1 MPSRPAWRPYED
13 EPLFV
18 PEVLLGFAALEP
30 ADAKRLTCYLAAL
43 VAHRGVVQTA
53 VAFNAIYF
61 GYDVDFGGYV
71 GGPIEFDRFPRV
83 TFGEVTRALPVGAMV
98 NVAAGGNSLYAEVI
112 YKEGAH
118 PELGDDGNVPAWL
131 SGAPAGAA
139 EAGQASAP
147 VLTERLVIDIDA
159 FGQSLVSQAQLDRVR
174 RRGKWLD
181 ANGHLLLKA
190 RYDNADDAEAGD
202 TEFYARYLLTQG
214 REQLLAGPLP
224 LLLTDDAGEEQLAAA
239 LRTALRTVAEALES
253 IDSLRSWRDYSF
265 TRARLRERLT
275 SHGALGR
282 DDLVTLAG
290 EMSHAGPSAH
300 RRVTTTAD
308 TVRYTAIG
316 PRLRKINDAG
326 QQLVGRAY
334 PMTICHAN
342 TVIADYAAREGED
355 GVLPGGS
362 HLRLDDGW
370 QGGGIWRAS
379 NPPGP
384 YTAIDPRVPL
394 GLGWSESQPRQIVI
408 EQPVDAADA
417 GQPAEAEEDV
427 ALPDD
432 LDSGIRLLS
441 VEDSHL
447 SWTATLRLQHILA
460 GTAALPERIVG
471 DLQSAGLIGANMRLV
486 LDHPTRDGTG
496 LEQSEAVQDVDVMLV
511 GHRARLAGVD
521 WPLAFF
527 PGILLTFSWQRG
539 AKVLRTHSTLL
550 EAPVTIEDIEYEHGY
565 DLAVLTRDTAP
576 GCARRRGTGQGPL
589 SLRERVLRAIRQV
602 GQLVPDGAA
611 ILRRDLLAYIVYR
624 TGSSAA
630 DAALDPVIDELI
642 ADGTL
647 SVEDTTIGEHGLDW
661 PPNQQGDQLP
671 VLVWRPRIVHGSPK
685 QQPEPQPELGH
696 YVEYWVAPHIRRL
709 QPGQQPN
716 LEKRAEYRRLMAR
729 YGRNAELPPGYTLV
743 DRHTRHR

>member
-1 MPSRPAWRPYED
+1 MPEM
-13 EPLFV
+13 
-18 PEVLLGFAALEP
+18 LLGVGALEP
-30 ADAKRLTCYLAAL
+30 ADAKRLMCYLAEL
-43 VAHRGVVQTA
+43 VARRGTVHTA

-131 SGAPAGAA
+131 SGAPAYTA
-139 EAGQASAP
+139 EPGQTSAP
-147 VLTERLVIDIDA
+147 VLTERLVIDMDA
-159 FGQSLVSQAQLDRVR
+159 FGQSLVVSQSQLDRLR

-181 ANGHLLLKA
+181 ANGHLLLDA
-190 RYDNADDAEAGD
+190 RYDNADDAETGD
-202 TEFYARYLLTQG
+202 TEFYARYLLAQG

-224 LLLTDDAGEEQLAAA
+224 LLLTEDAGEEQLAVA

-253 IDSLRSWRDYSF
+253 IDALRSWRDYSF
-265 TRARLRERLT
+265 TRAGLHERLT
-275 SHGALGR
+275 SHGVLGR
-282 DDLVTLAG
+282 DDLVALAG

-300 RRVTTTAD
+300 RRVITTAD

-316 PRLRKINDAG
+316 PRLWKINDAG
-326 QQLVGRAY
+326 QQLVAHAY

-342 TVIADYAAREGED
+342 TVIADYASREGED

-394 GLGWSESQPRQIVI
+394 GLGWLESQPRQVVI
-408 EQPVDAADA
+408 KQPVNAVDA
-417 GQPAEAEEDV
+417 GEHAEENV
-427 ALPDD
+427 ALPDN

-447 SWTATLRLQHILA
+447 FWTATLRLGHILA

-471 DLQSAGLIGANMRLV
+471 DLQSAGLIGANMRLL
-486 LDHPTRDGTG
+486 LDHPTRDSTG
-496 LEQSEAVQDVDVMLV
+496 LEQGEAAQDVDMMLA
-511 GHRARLAGVD
+511 GHRARLTGVD
-521 WPLAFF
+521 WPLSFF

-539 AKVLRTHSTLL
+539 AKVLRAHSTLL
-550 EAPVTIEDIEYEHGY
+550 EAPVTIEDVEYEHRY
-565 DLAVLTRDTAP
+565 DPVVLTRDTAP
-576 GCARRRGTGQGPL
+576 GCAQRGEAARGPL
-589 SLRERVLRAIRQV
+589 SLRERVLRAVRHV
-602 GQLVPDGAA
+602 GQLAPDGAA
-611 ILRRDLLAYIVYR
+611 ILRRDLLAYIVYG
-624 TGSSAA
+624 TGTGTA

-647 SVEDTTIGEHGLDW
+647 SVEYTTIGEHRLDW
-661 PPNQQGDQLP
+661 PPNQQGELLP
-671 VLVWRPRIVHGSPK
+671 ILVWRPRIVHGGPR

-709 QPGQQPN
+709 QPGQQASP
-716 LEKRAEYRRLMAR
+716 EKRAEYRRLMAR
-729 YGRNAELPPGYTLV
+729 YGRDADLPRGYTLV

>member
-1 MPSRPAWRPYED
+1 MPSLATWRPYED

-18 PEVLLGFAALEP
+18 PEVLIGFGALEP
-30 ADAKRLTCYLAAL
+30 AEAKRLTCYLLDL
-43 VAHRGVVQTA
+43 VARRGVVHT
-53 VAFNAIYF
+53 VIAFNAIYF

-71 GGPIEFDRFPRV
+71 GGPIEFDGFPKA
-83 TFGEVTRALPVGAMV
+83 TFGEVTTALPVGAMV

-118 PELGDDGNVPAWL
+118 PELGDDGNVPAWF
-131 SGAPAGAA
+131 SGAPADTA

-147 VLTERLVIDIDA
+147 VLTERLIIDIDA
-159 FGQSLVSQAQLDRVR
+159 FGQSLVVSQSQLDRVR

-181 ANGHLLLKA
+181 ANGHLVLEA
-190 RYDNADDAEAGD
+190 HYDSADDAEAGD
-202 TEFYARYLLTQG
+202 TEFYARYLLTRG

-224 LLLTDDAGEEQLAAA
+224 LLLTDDADEKQLAAA
-239 LRTALRTVAEALES
+239 LRAALRTVAEALES
-253 IDSLRSWRDYSF
+253 IDALRSWREYSF
-265 TRARLRERLT
+265 TRASLHERLT
-275 SHGALGR
+275 SHGVLGR
-282 DDLVTLAG
+282 DDLVALAG

-300 RRVTTTAD
+300 RRVITTAD

-316 PRLRKINDAG
+316 PRLRNIDDAG
-326 QQLVGRAY
+326 QQVVGRAY
-334 PMTICHAN
+334 PMTVCHAN
-342 TVIADYAAREGED
+342 TVIADYASRESED

-384 YTAIDPRVPL
+384 YTAIDPRVSL
-394 GLGWSESQPRQIVI
+394 GLGWSESRPRQEVT
-408 EQPVDAADA
+408 EQAVNAVDAVD
-417 GQPAEAEEDV
+417 AEEPV

-432 LDSGIRLLS
+432 LDSGIRLIS
-441 VEDSHL
+441 VQDSHL
-447 SWTATLRLQHILA
+447 SWTATLRLGHILA

-471 DLQSAGLIGANMRLV
+471 DLQSAGLIGANMRLL

-496 LEQSEAVQDVDVMLV
+496 LEQGEAAQDVDVMLA

-527 PGILLTFSWQRG
+527 PGILLAFSWQRG
-539 AKVLRTHSTLL
+539 ARVLRAHSTLL
-550 EAPVTIEDIEYEHGY
+550 EAPVTIEDTEYEHCY
-565 DLAVLTRDTAP
+565 DPAVLLRDTAP
-576 GCARRRGTGQGPL
+576 GCARRRGAGQGPL

-602 GQLVPDGAA
+602 GQLAPDGAA

-624 TGSSAA
+624 TGTA

-647 SVEDTTIGEHGLDW
+647 SVEYTTIGEHGLDW
-661 PPNQQGDQLP
+661 PPNRQGDQLP
-671 VLVWRPRIVHGSPK
+671 VLVWRPRIVHGSPR
-685 QQPEPQPELGH
+685 QQPEPQPGLGH
-696 YVEYWVAPHIRRL
+696 YIEYWVAPHIRRL

-716 LEKRAEYRRLMAR
+716 PEKRAEYRRLMAR
-729 YGRNAELPPGYTLV
+729 YGRNAELPSGYTLV
-743 DRHTRHR
+743 DRYARRR

>member
-1 MPSRPAWRPYED
+1 MPLRSAWRPYED

-18 PEVLLGFAALEP
+18 PEVLLGFGALEP
-30 ADAKRLTCYLAAL
+30 ADAKRLTCYLADL
-43 VAHRGVVQTA
+43 VARRGAVHTV

-71 GGPIEFDRFPRV
+71 GGPIEFDGFPRV

-118 PELGDDGNVPAWL
+118 PELGEDGSVPAWL
-131 SGAPAGAA
+131 SGAPAGTA

-147 VLTERLVIDIDA
+147 VLTERLVIDVDA
-159 FGQSLVSQAQLDRVR
+159 FGQSLVVSQSQLDRLR
-174 RRGKWLD
+174 RREKWLD
-181 ANGHLLLKA
+181 ANGHLLLEA
-190 RYDNADDAEAGD
+190 RYDNADDAEVGD

-224 LLLTDDAGEEQLAAA
+224 LLLTDDAGEDQLATA
-239 LRTALRTVAEALES
+239 LRAALRTVAEALES
-253 IDSLRSWRDYSF
+253 IDALRSWRDYSF
-265 TRARLRERLT
+265 TRARLHERLT
-275 SHGALGR
+275 SHGVLGR
-282 DDLVTLAG
+282 DDLVALAG
-290 EMSHAGPSAH
+290 EVSHAGPSAR
-300 RRVTTTAD
+300 RRVVTTAD

-316 PRLRKINDAG
+316 PRLRNINGAG
-326 QQLVGRAY
+326 QQFVGCAY
-334 PMTICHAN
+334 PMTVCHAN
-342 TVIADYAAREGED
+342 IVIADYASRESDD

-384 YTAIDPRVPL
+384 YNVIDPRVPL
-394 GLGWSESQPRQIVI
+394 GLGWSESQPRRVVI
-408 EQPVDAADA
+408 EQPVDAADT
-417 GQPAEAEEDV
+417 GEPAVEAI
-427 ALPDD
+427 ALLDE

-441 VEDSHL
+441 VQDSHL
-447 SWTATLRLQHILA
+447 SWTATLRLGHILG
-460 GTAALPERIVG
+460 GTAALPERIL
-471 DLQSAGLIGANMRLV
+471 DDPHSTGLIGANMRLL
-486 LDHPTRDGTG
+486 LDHPTRDGTK
-496 LEQSEAVQDVDVMLV
+496 LEQGEAVQDVDVMLA
-511 GHRARLAGVD
+511 GRRARLAGVD

-539 AKVLRTHSTLL
+539 AKVLRAHSTLL
-550 EAPVTIEDIEYEHGY
+550 EAPVSIEDLEYEHCY
-565 DLAVLTRDTAP
+565 DPAVLIRDTAP
-576 GCARRRGTGQGPL
+576 GCARRGGAGQGPL

-602 GQLVPDGAA
+602 GQLAPDGAA

-624 TGSSAA
+624 TNTSTA

-647 SVEDTTIGEHGLDW
+647 RVEHTTIGEHGLDW

-671 VLVWRPRIVHGSPK
+671 VLVWRPRTVHGSPK
-685 QQPEPQPELGH
+685 PQPEAQPDLAH
-696 YVEYWVAPHIRRL
+696 YLEYWVTPHIRRL
-709 QPGQQPN
+709 QPGQQASP
-716 LEKRAEYRRLMAR
+716 EKRAQYRRLMAR
-729 YGRNAELPPGYTLV
+729 YGRKSELPPGYTLV
-743 DRHTRHR
+743 DRHIRHR